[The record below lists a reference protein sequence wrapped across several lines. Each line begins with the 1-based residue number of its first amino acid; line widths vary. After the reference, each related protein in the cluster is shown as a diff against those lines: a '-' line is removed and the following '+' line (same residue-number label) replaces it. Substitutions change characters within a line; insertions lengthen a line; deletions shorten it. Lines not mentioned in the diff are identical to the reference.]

1 MYFWI
6 IILERDTKRAMFS
19 ILSSIEYLKTLFQ
32 IRLLLLI
39 HGYNCYNKQ
48 EIAYITIPENY
59 KYYNKRYDKYCNLKL
74 TITFIYS
81 YLMTQKLFYGILM
94 ILLQLYTEDET
105 SSSMYNNIF
114 YLQYCAT
121 FSLLKYKLG
130 LILCNL
136 VFLEFFWNFRLWSFF
151 TFIL

>member
-6 IILERDTKRAMFS
+6 IILERDTKRTMFS
-19 ILSSIEYLKTLFQ
+19 ILSSKEYLKTLFQ

-48 EIAYITIPENY
+48 EIAYITIPGNY
-59 KYYNKRYDKYCNLKL
+59 KYYNKRDDKYCNLKV

-105 SSSMYNNIF
+105 SSSMYNIF
-114 YLQYCAT
+114 YLQSCAT

-136 VFLEFFWNFRLWSFF
+136 FFLEFFWNFRLWSFF